1 MCWGVDGGVGK
12 CWGRCGK
19 VCGGYKKILGE
30 VWESVLRCG
39 EGKGKCR
46 GCGEVCWGIGK
57 CVEGMGKCV
66 GVWREV

>member
-1 MCWGVDGGVGK
+1 M
-12 CWGRCGK
+12 
-19 VCGGYKKILGE
+19 LGE
-30 VWESVLRCG
+30 VWESVLGCG
-39 EGKGKCR
+39 EYEQILGEVCCGVVKVRGKCGEKCR